1 MCLKRECH
9 SLGFIV
15 MFRGGCRGVMLRSC
29 SRQILWRK
37 RKSGCVC
44 SFWASC
50 RRPVP
55 LVQALLSITDFGWL
69 LMMSSGDGLGS
80 FLSSW
85 CLIQTFLPACRS
97 AADLLLETEQLL
109 YVWHVDKSR
118 RINHVTCA
126 FFLKKKK
133 KGLQKYRKH
142 FCLICDEN
150 RNNKSSGVI
159 FTPGFFISQIKS
171 SAPANKVFLRGSS
184 AVCGVSINL
193 LF

>member
-126 FFLKKKK
+126 FFWRKKKK
-133 KGLQKYRKH
+133 AFKSTGSTSASSATRIETTKAQGLFLHRDSSYRKSKVQP
-142 FCLICDEN
+142 
-150 RNNKSSGVI
+150 RPTKSSWED
-159 FTPGFFISQIKS
+159 
-171 SAPANKVFLRGSS
+171 LLLS
-184 AVCGVSINL
+184 AVRQ
-193 LF
+193 